1 MLPHTRSPHLSLYWL
16 VVVVLV
22 LLKEKQRK
30 AVEEEKRKI
39 EEERDDLKRQIEELQ
54 EICSKSKLI
63 AEDDQHQGEPQVET
77 TQPSSSNV
85 Q

>member
-1 MLPHTRSPHLSLYWL
+1 M
-16 VVVVLV
+16 

-39 EEERDDLKRQIEELQ
+39 EEERDELKRRIEELQ
-54 EICSKSKLI
+54 EMCSKGKLI
-63 AEDDQHQGEPQVET
+63 AEDDQHQGEHVET